1 MMENLE
7 LLNTKIAYSVKKLI
21 AINSI
26 SYCYTELPID
36 RHCALFG
43 RNNLGKTSLLN
54 ALKLHLFPEISF
66 NDSKAKFAFK
76 SSKGELYSSEDSYSY
91 YFPSDSS
98 FLVLEAENI
107 HGPFCLIL
115 FKSNSSF
122 GYQRLALPCAY
133 DEIRAQFWDIHN
145 TEVNNGLGSPVPD
158 LGIPKIHALY
168 QQYKDAG
175 AVMLKTK
182 KEIKEKLFSHN
193 PMQCAKGRYCLVP
206 LKEGG
211 IERELSAFRQLMNF
225 TFEIAKTDTKGLTE
239 TFATIIE
246 SGKINTQD
254 KLHQDLQTILDEYNE
269 LRRTQDKLKAIANYR
284 DDFRQLSALYQSRNE
299 QQQGFS
305 TTFQAYLK
313 CLDKTEK
320 QLRRQVGQVE
330 PEVNRLFEAQQQLE
344 KKAIEQQN
352 KGSEYTGQL
361 KTLHKDLTKFR
372 QQIEHFQKIQHEYS
386 ETAITELRNI
396 LQGKRDELDER
407 ISHLEDSQKAVD
419 ALAAKAAL
427 QKSNIADRNKKQQAL
442 EHYEKLLISRIDE
455 HSATVLRNLNQHFA
469 EVMVDVDD
477 SQTATIQRFAHLF
490 SIEPAGLSFL
500 GEPFS
505 KEPIKSPQ
513 QLKEQLQLEL
523 EVLDKAIQQ
532 LSHELID
539 LKKIATASGEYQK
552 QQCQEANKEREKLQN
567 ELKIVNAIETTEQQ
581 RQVKENEIEDIEN
594 AQRQLLKQLGE
605 TQGFLEQNRND
616 HAAAKENLAF
626 LNQQLKDAAYLLQR
640 LQSLKPDDLNTTL
653 EIQEL
658 DSVSFSDLKE
668 LEGDQAKLNHLK
680 QSLDEKINEF
690 VRCGHFSVPVEIAY
704 SSYSN
709 EQQSLILD
717 ALNNTFVALPDQ
729 LDTLQSRIIE
739 HNKMTGAKISELT
752 GNRSH
757 IRTFISKVN
766 KQFENYSISNLK
778 DIRVEIDLD
787 HRFEELVNELERTNL
802 NTIDIHDD
810 GLYQRLNQFCEDF
823 FIGGRG
829 NRILEMSKI
838 ITNVK
843 YSYKKEH
850 QDKREQKDQS
860 TGTNALINC
869 TLLTILLRDL
879 LAQDSEL
886 TLPVIFDEFT
896 ALDEYNQ
903 RTAIQ
908 AATKHGFALFCAS
921 PTVTA
926 EVVAV
931 VDYYITLDDFHAN
944 TIYDVGGERDVVFH
958 HFWER
963 LYEVRDTQAL

>member
-1 MMENLE
+1 MENLE

-21 AINSI
+21 AVNSI

-66 NDSKAKFAFK
+66 NDCRAKFAFK

-98 FLVLEAENI
+98 FLILEAENI

-122 GYQRLALPCAY
+122 GYQRLAVPCAF
-133 DEIRAQFWDIHN
+133 DDIRAQFWDIHN
-145 TEVNNGLGSPVPD
+145 TDVNNGLGSPVSD
-158 LGIPKIHALY
+158 LGIPKIHALF

-193 PMQCAKGRYCLVP
+193 PMQRAKGRYCLVP

-211 IERELSAFRQLMNF
+211 IERELNAFRQLMNF

-254 KLHQDLQTILDEYNE
+254 KLHQDLQVILDEYNE
-269 LRRTQDKLKAIANYR
+269 LRQSQDKLKAIANYR
-284 DDFRQLSALYQSRNE
+284 DDYKQLNE
-299 QQQGFS
+299 LTRVLQDHQLRFSLTFNAYADYLDKAAVTVQQQTGK
-305 TTFQAYLK
+305 L
-313 CLDKTEK
+313 
-320 QLRRQVGQVE
+320 E
-330 PEVNRLFEAQQQLE
+330 PEVKKLAAEQYQLKETDISQRE
-344 KKAIEQQN
+344 KSGEF
-352 KGSEYTGQL
+352 TGQL
-361 KTLHKDLTKFR
+361 KMLLSDIKQLN
-372 QQIEHFQKIQHEYS
+372 QKIERFEKIQNEYPNAS
-386 ETAITELRNI
+386 IADIRLALSTQRN
-396 LQGKRDELDER
+396 ELDEDIIHFNDR
-407 ISHLEDSQKAVD
+407 QAAIDKLSSTVRLHKSTVAERDQK
-419 ALAAKAAL
+419 K
-427 QKSNIADRNKKQQAL
+427 QAL
-442 EHYEKLLISRIDE
+442 EQQGELLISQIDA
-455 HSATVLRNLNQHFA
+455 HSATVLSNLNTQFSS
-469 EVMVDVDD
+469 VMVTPDAG
-477 SQTATIQRFAHLF
+477 QTRIIEQFGQLF
-490 SIEPAGLSFL
+490 SVGESGMAFL
-500 GEPFS
+500 GLAFGS
-505 KEPIKSPQ
+505 GTVKSPQ
-513 QLKEQLQLEL
+513 QFR
-523 EVLDKAIQQ
+523 
-532 LSHELID
+532 
-539 LKKIATASGEYQK
+539 
-552 QQCQEANKEREKLQN
+552 EAL
-567 ELKIVNAIETTEQQ
+567 
-581 RQVKENEIEDIEN
+581 
-594 AQRQLLKQLGE
+594 QRQLDELNVEIKRLEAEAQQLQKKATATNEDQKAQLQEAEKKSALVSHDLIVVDAIADTQQQWQNKTAAIEAIENERLHLEKQREETLGL
-605 TQGFLEQNRND
+605 LEQNRND
-616 HAAAKENLAF
+616 HAAAKTSLEAVIKLAQETTM
-626 LNQQLKDAAYLLQR
+626 LTQR
-640 LQSLKPDDLNTTL
+640 LQHLKPDRLDTAEIQALSHVSANDLN
-653 EIQEL
+653 
-658 DSVSFSDLKE
+658 D
-668 LEGDQAKLNHLK
+668 LEGEQAKLGVLQDNLNN
-680 QSLDEKINEF
+680 KINDF
-690 VRCGHFSVPVEIAY
+690 VQCGHFSVPVEMAH

-709 EQQSLILD
+709 DQQSAILQ
-717 ALNNTFVALPDQ
+717 ALSNTFSALPDQ
-729 LDTLQSRIIE
+729 QETLQSRIIE

-757 IRTFISKVN
+757 IRSFINKVN

-778 DIRVEIDLD
+778 DIRVEIALD
-787 HRFEELVNELERTNL
+787 HRFEELVNELDRTNL
-802 NTIDIHDD
+802 NTTDIHDD

-829 NRILEMSKI
+829 SRILEMSKI
-838 ITNVK
+838 ITDVK

-903 RTAIQ
+903 RTAIE

-944 TIYDVGGERDVVFH
+944 TIYDPSGERDVVFH

-963 LYEVRDTQAL
+963 LYEVTEQGAV

>member
-1 MMENLE
+1 MENLE

-66 NDSKAKFAFK
+66 NDCKAKFAFK
-76 SSKGELYSSEDSYSY
+76 SSKGELYSTEDSYHY

-98 FLVLEAENI
+98 FLILEAENI

-133 DEIRAQFWDIHN
+133 DEIRAQFWDINN
-145 TEVNNGLGSPVPD
+145 TGVNNGLGSPVSG

-193 PMQCAKGRYCLVP
+193 PMQRAKGRYCLVP

-211 IERELSAFRQLMNF
+211 LERELSAFRQLMNF

-269 LRRTQDKLKAIANYR
+269 LRQTQDKLKAITNYR
-284 DDFRQLSALYQSRNE
+284 DDFKQLSDLHQSRNE
-299 QQQGFS
+299 LQQRFS
-305 TTFQAYLK
+305 GTFQAYFKYLNN
-313 CLDKTEK
+313 TE
-320 QLRRQVGQVE
+320 QQIRLQIGQVE
-330 PEVNRLFEAQQQLE
+330 PEVIRLFEAQQQLD
-344 KKAIEQQN
+344 KKGIEQQ
-352 KGSEYTGQL
+352 KQDSEYTGQL
-361 KTLHKDLTKFR
+361 KALYKDLAKFKE
-372 QQIEHFQKIQHEYS
+372 QIEHFQKIQHEYPDA
-386 ETAITELRNI
+386 AIAELRNT
-396 LQGKRDELDER
+396 LQAKQDELDEK
-407 ISHLEDSQKAVD
+407 ISHLEDSQKAID
-419 ALAAKAAL
+419 ALTAKVAL
-427 QKSNIADRNKKQQAL
+427 QNSNVADQAKKKQAL
-442 EHYEKLLISRIDE
+442 GHYEKLLTSRIDE
-455 HSATVLRNLNQHFA
+455 HSATVLRTLNKHFG
-469 EVMVDVDD
+469 EIIVDVD
-477 SQTATIQRFAHLF
+477 SNQTAIIERFTHLF
-490 SIEPAGLSFL
+490 SVEPTGLSFL

-505 KEPIKSPQ
+505 REPIKSSQ
-513 QLKEQLQLEL
+513 QIKEQLQQELGSLE
-523 EVLDKAIQQ
+523 KASQQ
-532 LSHELID
+532 LGHEIIELQ
-539 LKKIATASGEYQK
+539 KFASASGEYQK
-552 QQCQEANKEREKLQN
+552 QQCQEAQKEREKIQN

-581 RQVKENEIEDIEN
+581 RQVKAAEIDEIEN
-594 AQRQLLKQLGE
+594 VQRQLLQQLEE

-616 HAAAKENLAF
+616 HAAAKEKLES
-626 LNQQLKDAAYLLQR
+626 LRQQLKDATHLLQY
-640 LQSLKPDDLNTTL
+640 LQKLKSDDLKTTDDMR
-653 EIQEL
+653 EVH
-658 DSVSFSDLKE
+658 SVSFSDLKE
-668 LEGDQAKLNHLK
+668 MEGDQAKLNNLK

-690 VRCGHFSVPVEIAY
+690 VQCGHFRLPVEIAY

-709 EQQSLILD
+709 EQQSMILD

-729 LDTLQSRIIE
+729 QDTLQSRIIE
-739 HNKMTGAKISELT
+739 HNKMTGTKISELT

-757 IRTFISKVN
+757 IRAFINKVN
-766 KQFENYSISNLK
+766 KQFEHYSISNLK
-778 DIRVEIDLD
+778 DIRVEIELD
-787 HRFEELVNELERTNL
+787 HRFEELVNELDRTNL
-802 NTIDIHDD
+802 NTTDIHDD
-810 GLYQRLNQFCEDF
+810 GLYQRLNQFCADF

-850 QDKREQKDQS
+850 RDKREQKDQS

-869 TLLTILLRDL
+869 TLLTILLSDL

-886 TLPVIFDEFT
+886 MLPVIFDEFT

-908 AATKHGFALFCAS
+908 AATQHGFALFCAS
-921 PTVTA
+921 PTQTA

-944 TIYDVGGERDVVFH
+944 TIYDAGGERDVVFH

-963 LYEVRDTQAL
+963 LYEVTEPQAL